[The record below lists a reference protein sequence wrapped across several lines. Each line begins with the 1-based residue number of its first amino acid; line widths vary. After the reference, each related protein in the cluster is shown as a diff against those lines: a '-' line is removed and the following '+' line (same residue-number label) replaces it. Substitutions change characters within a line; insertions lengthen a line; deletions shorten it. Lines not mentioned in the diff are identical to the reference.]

1 MGFERKGNEVGR
13 ENVAVKCRVLRIH
26 CKLCAFR
33 LGSESDD
40 GIAHIRWKP
49 RNLEITSSLSQRSHR

>member
-1 MGFERKGNEVGR
+1 MDFERKKAMMWEEKIEYCGYT
-13 ENVAVKCRVLRIH
+13 A
-26 CKLCAFR
+26 R

-49 RNLEITSSLSQRSHR
+49 RNLEIKSSLSQRHTDNCQLTPL